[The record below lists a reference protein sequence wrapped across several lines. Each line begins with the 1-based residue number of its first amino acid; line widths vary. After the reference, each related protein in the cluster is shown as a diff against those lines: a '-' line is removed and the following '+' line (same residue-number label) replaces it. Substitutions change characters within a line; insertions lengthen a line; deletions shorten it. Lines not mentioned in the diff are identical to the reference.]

1 MGMISSVVL
10 DGLAATRSAF
20 ARGIIGAAATAGDS
34 SLMQRGLLHHGM
46 RWIGNHV
53 VPWAARSAFR
63 AGVTEV
69 NGVLLEVPR
78 PRDWGGGGE
87 FHMALGT
94 YEKAEMRF
102 LLSRLRPGQT
112 FVDVG
117 SHIGYVALPVARVLG
132 RDGRVFCFEP
142 TPDTFDRLRA
152 NVERNRLTNV
162 TLVPAAAADRD
173 GEAILACSDDSVMW
187 NSLARGG
194 ARGVQVAT
202 RSIDSV
208 LSEAGWPEVAA
219 LKIDAEGAEWEVLS
233 GAEGALARNANA
245 FLLVEVD
252 GGVRRQESLR
262 LLRFLVSRGY
272 RLSRFTW
279 SGPQPESLASL
290 ERRLSTNSRP
300 WANVLAESS
309 AGS

>member
-1 MGMISSVVL
+1 
-10 DGLAATRSAF
+10 
-20 ARGIIGAAATAGDS
+20 
-34 SLMQRGLLHHGM
+34 M

-63 AGVTEV
+63 AGVSEV

-78 PRDWGGGGE
+78 PSDWGGGGE

-102 LLSRLRPGQT
+102 LLSRLQPGQT

-142 TPDTFDRLRA
+142 TPATFDRLSA

-194 ARGVQVAT
+194 ARGVHVAT
-202 RSIDSV
+202 RSVDSV
-208 LSEAGWPEVAA
+208 LAEAGWPEVAG
-219 LKIDAEGAEWEVLS
+219 LKIDAEGAEWEVLC

-245 FLLVEVD
+245 FLMVEVD
-252 GGVRRQESLR
+252 GRERRRESLR